1 VSTGREWYPEIAGRP
16 SSVSTGPA
24 AQRNNCR
31 PESSTR
37 ARAQS
42 VTKLT
47 LHAALERTSG

>member
-1 VSTGREWYPEIAGRP
+1 MSTGRKCKPEIAGRP

-24 AQRNNCR
+24 AQRIKCQ
-31 PESSTR
+31 TR

-47 LHAALERTSG
+47 LHAALERTSR